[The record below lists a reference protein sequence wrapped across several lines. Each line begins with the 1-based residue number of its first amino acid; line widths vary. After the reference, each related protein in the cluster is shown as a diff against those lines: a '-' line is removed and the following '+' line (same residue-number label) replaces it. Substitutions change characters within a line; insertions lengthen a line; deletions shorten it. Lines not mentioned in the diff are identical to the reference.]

1 LDIIDAVKKRKSI
14 RDFISTPVSKEVLK
28 YILEISARAPSA
40 SNAQPWEFFV
50 LAGDVLKNIRQANLK
65 KLNSGTLP
73 DPDYAAFEWPPD
85 SVYRQRQVDIAKQ
98 LFKLMDISREDEAK
112 RAEWM
117 ALGFRYFNAPS
128 VVVITL
134 DRVLP
139 EARPSLD
146 IGMVV
151 QNICLVAMSFG
162 LGTCIENQG
171 VLYPAVLREYA
182 GIPDTKKI
190 ITSIAVGYPNR
201 DFPANRIESTREP
214 IENITTWCG
223 FE

>member
-1 LDIIDAVKKRKSI
+1 MDIIDAVKKRKSI
-14 RDFISTPVSKEVLK
+14 RDFKATSVSKETLK

-50 LAGDVLKNIRQANLK
+50 LAGEVLENIRQANLK
-65 KLNSGTLP
+65 QLNSGTPP
-73 DPDYAAFEWPPD
+73 DPDYTAFEWPPD

-171 VLYPAVLREYA
+171 VLYPGVLREYA

-190 ITSIAVGYPNR
+190 ITSIAVGYPNW
-201 DFPANRIESTREP
+201 DFPANRLESTRES

-223 FE
+223 F